1 MIDDTIFNLLW
12 HLRKVFPQVFLSKWT
27 FLMCWNAV
35 LLWLKQCGE
44 ATVLLMTCLQWWQY
58 TKNLLIRPKTIS
70 TTVHVFF
77 FYVVLKRTSAGKNGS
92 ATCHC
97 SWPFS
102 VVDYIF
108 SSPILF
114 SSRCRWR
121 VSFFAMAWLV
131 FLQFLRTGLSVQH
144 LPSYPAAC
152 SRRQIQK
159 TNHELERYTECT
171 PSWCRCNSWRHLGK
185 LWVSNLSLAVANM
198 SLAKLTNLRSRN
210 IAFGEP

>member
-1 MIDDTIFNLLW
+1 MTL
-12 HLRKVFPQVFLSKWT
+12 FLTYFGIWERF
-27 FLMCWNAV
+27 FLKFFCLNGHFWCAEMLFCCDWNSV
-35 LLWLKQCGE
+35 GKPLYCLWLACSG
-44 ATVLLMTCLQWWQY
+44 
-58 TKNLLIRPKTIS
+58 NSIPKTCWS
-70 TTVHVFF
+70 APRRYRRQFTCFF

-131 FLQFLRTGLSVQH
+131 FLQFLRAGLSVQH

-159 TNHELERYTECT
+159 KNHELERYTECT